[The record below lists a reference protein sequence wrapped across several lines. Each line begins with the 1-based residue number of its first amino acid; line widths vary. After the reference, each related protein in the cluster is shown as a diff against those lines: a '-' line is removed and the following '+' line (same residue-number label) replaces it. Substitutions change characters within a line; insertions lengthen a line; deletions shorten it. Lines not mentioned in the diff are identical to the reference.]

1 MQHAAKKVM
10 SDRKSNASKN
20 IKKSEEM
27 KRKHRLVEIRKKKA
41 GRGYM
46 KYKPLED
53 DEEKARNLKPAAKRG
68 KSYVGVQK
76 KSNHNKHH
84 HHHRSK
90 FKRHH
95 TTSAFVRAKT

>member
-10 SDRKSNASKN
+10 SDRKSDASKN

-68 KSYVGVQK
+68 KSYVGVEK
-76 KSNHNKHH
+76 KGNHNKHH
-84 HHHRSK
+84 R

-95 TTSAFVRAKT
+95 TTSAFVRT